1 MNRKAQVGKV
11 GQLREVANLKDWI
24 VLKMLVAA
32 REEVGKSS
40 PDHLPHKVCF
50 VPLTNRAR
58 TQSHAVAKHGDSI
71 CNRKYLWQFVCDVND
86 RDSLL
91 FRRANDPEKI
101 PDLWLG
107 ERGRRLI
114 ED

>member
-1 MNRKAQVGKV
+1 
-11 GQLREVANLKDWI
+11 
-24 VLKMLVAA
+24 MLVAA

-40 PDHLPHKVCF
+40 PDHLLHKICF

-58 TQSHAVAKHGDSI
+58 TQPHAVAKHCDSI
-71 CNRKYLWQFVCDVND
+71 RYRKYLGQFVRDVDN

-101 PDLWLG
+101 ADLRLG

-114 ED
+114 EDENLRMHGNPLGYFDQLLL